1 MAYSLL
7 ATDGYKF
14 SMAEVGWPLRRETF
28 VYTHRKGGQQILPI
42 DVKAHVKGLLP
53 VPIEQDWAYLR
64 ANEYAMGEG
73 YAHAIQKERDK
84 FRVDALPKGSTFF
97 SGEPVFSVSGVSAL
111 GSWLEP
117 IALQINYRIQVAT
130 LALRDPERLAREVA
144 KVTCWRQ
151 KEIIAE
157 TLQEIKVKEPKI
169 EVDTYGY
176 QQQVLD
182 AVKDLVEIVK
192 NPNRIFE
199 VGLRSVTCME
209 QHQLALEACKEAG
222 VKRTS
227 NVFLAERLGM
237 IPVGTMGHEHLQR
250 YGSDEEGFRAMKDR
264 RPYRSSYLP
273 DTYDFFLCGLPAAIR
288 VMMEDPDRKDSI
300 RYDSGNK
307 ETQFM
312 YVVSEARQRG
322 LQLRHIV
329 EDGLNSL
336 QTRVFEILRE
346 QMKVDP
352 DDMFY
357 GYGGFIVAETAFGS
371 LKRDE
376 VQAVWKLSMTGNRP
390 TMKFSSDPG
399 KMSIPGRPVV
409 WRRTS
414 AHGPIGIIG
423 QEGESVPE
431 GYILATNA
439 ETAIQNFGVESYPKV
454 IWSPETLSIKVKL
467 LAGQAEM
474 RARMGMLG

>member
-28 VYTHRKGGQQILPI
+28 VYTHRKGGQQVLPI
-42 DVKAHVKGLLP
+42 DVASHVKSLLP
-53 VPIEQDWAYLR
+53 VPTTQDWAYLR

-73 YAHAIQKERDK
+73 YAHAIEKREK
-84 FRVDALPKGSTFF
+84 FLVNALPKGSTFF
-97 SGEPVFSVSGVSAL
+97 SGEPVFSVDGASAL

-117 IALQINYRIQVAT
+117 VVLQINFRIQVAT
-130 LALRDPERLAREVA
+130 MALRDPERLAREVA

-157 TLQEIKVKEPKI
+157 TLQEMKVKEPKI

-176 QQQVLD
+176 QTQVL
-182 AVKDLVEIVK
+182 ASVRKLIAIVKD
-192 NPNRIFE
+192 PNRIFE
-199 VGLRSVTCME
+199 VGMRSVTCME

-227 NVFLAERLGM
+227 NVFLAEKLGM

-250 YGSDEEGFRAMKDR
+250 YGGDEEGFRAMKDR

-273 DTYDFFLCGLPAAIR
+273 DTYDFFLCGLPAALR
-288 VMMEDPDRKDSI
+288 VMMEDPERKDSI

-312 YVVSEARQRG
+312 YVVSEARQLSVRP
-322 LQLRHIV
+322 RHIV
-329 EDGLNSL
+329 EDGLDDI
-336 QTRVFEILRE
+336 QTQSFEVLRE
-346 QMKVDP
+346 QMKVSP

-423 QEGESVPE
+423 QDGESVPE
-431 GYILATNA
+431 GYVMATNSDA
-439 ETAIQNFGVESYPKV
+439 PIQSFGTEKDPKV
-454 IWSPETLSIKVKL
+454 ILSAQTLFLKEELI
-467 LAGQAEM
+467 AGLSRM
-474 RARMGMLG
+474 RARMGKVA